1 MRILLGFCLI
11 ACLFLQSCDQK
22 SSDKLEMDPTFVH
35 VVYFWL
41 NDPASDSERKE
52 FEAALNTLLEA
63 SEFAQTNYV
72 GIPPKATR
80 EVVDDTFSYCLI
92 LTFDSAEA
100 QENYQTEPAHLTFIE
115 NASHLWNKVV
125 VYDALGQD

>member
-11 ACLFLQSCDQK
+11 ACLFFQSCDQK

>member
-1 MRILLGFCLI
+1 MRRLLGFCLMT
-11 ACLFLQSCDQK
+11 ALLFQACDQK

-41 NDPASDSERKE
+41 NDPASASDRKD
-52 FEAALNTLLEA
+52 FEAALNILLET
-63 SEFAQTNYV
+63 SEFTQTNYV

-80 EVVDDTFSYCLI
+80 DVVDDTFTYCLI

-100 QENYQTEPAHLTFIE
+100 QENYQTEPAHLTFID
-115 NASHLWNKVV
+115 NASQLWNKVV
-125 VYDALGQD
+125 VYDALGQN